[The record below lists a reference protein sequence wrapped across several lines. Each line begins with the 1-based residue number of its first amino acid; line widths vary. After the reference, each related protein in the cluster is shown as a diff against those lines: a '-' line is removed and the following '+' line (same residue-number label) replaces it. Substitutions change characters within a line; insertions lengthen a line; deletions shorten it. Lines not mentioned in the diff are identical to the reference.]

1 MEGRNLPV
9 MDPNGKSDP
18 YCVVVVGDNQAK
30 TGVQYNTLN
39 PEWRETLQFDISD
52 APQLLQNDSGG

>member
-1 MEGRNLPV
+1 